1 MDRKQFSALKILVA
15 DAPYMA
21 ALTASMLRALGAR
34 NIVEAHDPRGVHVA
48 LAREAFNLML
58 IDDGMPRVDPLELTR
73 GLRADTQSWNRHVPV
88 LMTFTLASK
97 ARILSA
103 RDAGVTEFLQKPLSA
118 NIIGLRMAQALVNPR
133 AFVEAPAYS
142 GPDRRRRDADIS
154 GPDRRKAG

>member
-1 MDRKQFSALKILVA
+1 MDRKQFSAQKILVA

-34 NIVEAHDPRGVHVA
+34 NIVEAHDPRGMHVA
-48 LAREAFNLML
+48 LAREGFTLML
-58 IDDGMPRVDPLELTR
+58 IDDEMPGVDPVEITR
-73 GLRADTQSWNRHVPV
+73 SLRADTQSWNRYVPV

-97 ARILSA
+97 ARILAA

-118 NIIGLRMAQALVNPR
+118 TIIGLRVAQVLVNPR
-133 AFVEAPAYS
+133 PFVEAPAYT
-142 GPDRRRRDADIS
+142 GPDRRRREADIP